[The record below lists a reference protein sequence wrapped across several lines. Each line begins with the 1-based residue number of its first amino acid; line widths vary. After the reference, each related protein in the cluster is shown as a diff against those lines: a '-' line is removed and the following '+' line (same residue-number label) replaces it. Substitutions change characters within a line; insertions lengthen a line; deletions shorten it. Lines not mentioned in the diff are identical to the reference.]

1 MDESIANSKPTRKR
15 LLVLDTDHLSELERD
30 SAAGQ
35 RLAGRLEMSRAAK
48 AVTIVTVEEQLPEEQ
63 LPLH

>member
-1 MDESIANSKPTRKR
+1 